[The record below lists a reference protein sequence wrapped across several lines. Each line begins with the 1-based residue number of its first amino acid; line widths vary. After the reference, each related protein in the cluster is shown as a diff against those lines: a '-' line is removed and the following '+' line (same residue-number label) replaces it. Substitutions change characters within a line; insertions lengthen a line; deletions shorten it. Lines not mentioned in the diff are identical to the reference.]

1 MTQHQYNED
10 DIKSLKT
17 LIANTN
23 KAAEIAKK
31 PTFPKKDITL
41 ENIQN
46 ICEDCYRHIS
56 EKELAAELAEIM
68 RKDKILTQAKEI
80 GQNFDLGSFQAQ
92 DVRIITSDS
101 MKTRLGLNKEQN
113 RGPSASK

>member
-10 DIKSLKT
+10 DIKSLET

-23 KAAEIAKK
+23 KAAENAKK

-46 ICEDCYRHIS
+46 ICEDCYKHIS
-56 EKELAAELAEIM
+56 KNELAAELAEIM

-80 GQNFDLGSFQAQ
+80 GINFDLSSFQAQ
-92 DVRIITSDS
+92 KVGIITQSS
-101 MKTRLGLNKEQN
+101 MQTRLGLNKKRN
-113 RGPSASK
+113 RGPSASQ